1 MRKNLEFDTKV
12 IETLAWWIEKIPM
25 SLPPI
30 AEKIKSTLAFLLA
43 WAFLNVL
50 MNIKY
55 PAQQQHLLTLF
66 KVSPEVLGI
75 MMIPLAAACMGLR
88 FHPALYLPLTAFVMF
103 LRLFRIGDIL
113 VPMFFFRPFNLFL
126 QIVK

>member
-1 MRKNLEFDTKV
+1 
-12 IETLAWWIEKIPM
+12 M

-30 AEKIKSTLAFLLA
+30 VQKIKPTLAFLLA
-43 WAFLNVL
+43 WTFLNVL

-55 PAQQQHLLTLF
+55 PAQQIHILTLF
-66 KVSPEVLGI
+66 RVSPEVLGM
-75 MMIPLAAACMGLR
+75 MMIPLAATCMGLR
-88 FHPALYLPLTAFVMF
+88 FHPALYLPLSAVVIF

-126 QIVK
+126 DAQFVPDLIHLLYTTFPPAKLLS

>member
-1 MRKNLEFDTKV
+1 MSPYPLS
-12 IETLAWWIEKIPM
+12 EKIE
-25 SLPPI
+25 PI
-30 AEKIKSTLAFLLA
+30 LAFLLA

-55 PAQQQHLLTLF
+55 PAQQIHMLTLF

-75 MMIPLAAACMGLR
+75 MMIPLTAACIGLR
-88 FHPALYLPLTAFVMF
+88 FHPALYLPLTAFVIF

-113 VPMFFFRPFNLFL
+113 VPMYLSPTSSTCYTPPFR
-126 QIVK
+126 